1 MNSKLTLIILSALGS
16 LDVSVYDFVIIETCT
31 VTDILQLVAGRLV
44 AVVTACSN

>member
-16 LDVSVYDFVIIETCT
+16 LDVSVFDFVIIET
-31 VTDILQLVAGRLV
+31 VAGILQLVAGRLV